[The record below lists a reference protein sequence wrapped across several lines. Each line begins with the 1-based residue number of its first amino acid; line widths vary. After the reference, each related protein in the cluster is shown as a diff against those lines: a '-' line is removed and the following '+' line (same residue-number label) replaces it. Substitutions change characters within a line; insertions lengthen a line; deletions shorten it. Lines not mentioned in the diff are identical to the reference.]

1 MPRFATLALLL
12 AAPFVVASA
21 SAAPE
26 SKRGNDDL
34 KKYCSGD
41 AVTFCGGIDPD
52 SKEMD
57 ACFKKHRAE
66 LSENCR
72 RAITAYE
79 ATGGK

>member
-1 MPRFATLALLL
+1 MPRLAIIALLL
-12 AAPFVVASA
+12 AALFVVASA

-26 SKRGNDDL
+26 SKRGNADL

-41 AVTFCGGIDPD
+41 AVTFCSGTDPD

>member
-1 MPRFATLALLL
+1 MPRLTTIALLF
-12 AAPFVVASA
+12 AAPLLVASA

-26 SKRGNDDL
+26 SKRGNADL
-34 KKYCSGD
+34 KKYCTVD
-41 AVTFCGGIDPD
+41 MLKFCGDLDPD

-57 ACFKKHRAE
+57 ACFTKNRAD

-79 ATGGK
+79 ASGNK

>member
-1 MPRFATLALLL
+1 MRPIALATGLAVFGIVP
-12 AAPFVVASA
+12 AF
-21 SAAPE
+21 AAPE
-26 SKRGNDDL
+26 RGNADL

-41 AVTFCGGIDPD
+41 AVTFCSGRDPN

-57 ACFKKHRAE
+57 ACFKTHRAD

-72 RAITAYE
+72 RAIDVYQ

>member
-1 MPRFATLALLL
+1 MSRLARFALLL
-12 AAPFVVASA
+12 VAPLAVASA

-34 KKYCSGD
+34 RKYCAGD
-41 AVTFCGGIDPD
+41 AVSFCSGIDPD

-57 ACFKKHRAE
+57 ACLKKNRAE

-79 ATGGK
+79 ASGGK

>member
-1 MPRFATLALLL
+1 MPRIATIALLF
-12 AAPFVVASA
+12 AASFVGAPA

-26 SKRGNDDL
+26 SKRGNADL
-34 KKYCSGD
+34 KKYCTGD
-41 AVTFCGGIDPD
+41 ALKFCGDIDPD

-57 ACFKKHRAE
+57 ACFKKHRSE

-79 ATGGK
+79 ASGSK

>member
-1 MPRFATLALLL
+1 MPRLATIALLFATPFAVLPAL
-12 AAPFVVASA
+12 
-21 SAAPE
+21 AAPE
-26 SKRGNDDL
+26 SKRGNADL
-34 KKYCSGD
+34 KKYCTGD
-41 AVTFCGGIDPD
+41 ALSFCGNIDPD

-79 ATGGK
+79 AQGGK